1 MCAVLD
7 WFICCTVVRRGNSCA
22 GVVGVPSVVA
32 RSFPGKGTCL
42 LEGQAPCNAS
52 RTRALTLGILR
63 GVLIRCFDPLPALY
77 HALACLVEKAAKR
90 TTGRVLVSHHAS
102 RDCRVR

>member
-1 MCAVLD
+1 MEVWRADLLEASVPAWPRAVLSWYFDDDYPCPWIPLMCAVLD

-52 RTRALTLGILR
+52 QARALALGI
-63 GVLIRCFDPLPALY
+63 
-77 HALACLVEKAAKR
+77 
-90 TTGRVLVSHHAS
+90 
-102 RDCRVR
+102 